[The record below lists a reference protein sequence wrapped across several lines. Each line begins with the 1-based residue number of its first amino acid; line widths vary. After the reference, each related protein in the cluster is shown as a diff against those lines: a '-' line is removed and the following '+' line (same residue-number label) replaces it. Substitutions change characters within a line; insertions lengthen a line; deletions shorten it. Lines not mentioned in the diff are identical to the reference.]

1 VKKGEEV
8 IGNKVKAKIVKNKV
22 APPFKTTEF
31 DIYYDEGISYGADL
45 INLGEKLGVIK
56 KAGNSYFFEETKL
69 GGSFQSAREFLKQ
82 NPEISKKI
90 LEKIK
95 SI

>member
-1 VKKGEEV
+1 L
-8 IGNKVKAKIVKNKV
+8 ILFKIFSQVVSN
-22 APPFKTTEF
+22 
-31 DIYYDEGISYGADL
+31 IS
-45 INLGEKLGVIK
+45 GVIK
-56 KAGNSYFFEETKL
+56 KSGNSYFFEETKL

-90 LEKIK
+90 FEKIK